1 MQQLLSKF
9 VVSALAG
16 LALVSFAQA
25 NEVYRWQD
33 ADGRLT
39 FSDRPLSED
48 AKSYTPHSGP
58 VGEDIADPVV
68 LRRQQQC
75 DTAER
80 NLVDVIAQINYEIS
94 EDKEAGTYNEGA
106 AEGKNTARIAEARHS
121 IKVWCRKPKGQQ
133 AG

>member
-1 MQQLLSKF
+1 MQQLLPKIF
-9 VVSALAG
+9 VSTLAG

-25 NEVYRWQD
+25 TEVYRWQD
-33 ADGRLT
+33 AEGRLT

-58 VGEDIADPVV
+58 VGEDAPDPVA

-80 NLVDVIAQINYEIS
+80 NLVDVIAQINFEIS
-94 EDKEAGTYNEGA
+94 EEKEAGTYNEGA
-106 AEGKNTARIAEARHS
+106 SEGRNTARIAEARHS
-121 IKVWCRKPKGQQ
+121 IKVWCRKTNG
-133 AG
+133 